1 MKTKPIGG
9 RGKTTSYHVKQVKI
23 PLPILNDVLEVRQRY
38 WDYLAKGGDPNNPPS
53 FVDFNSETNIRPDMT
68 QYSQEFINAQLDYL
82 ETVQQQIG
90 DVVNTLPPS
99 QSKDNIIKH
108 LVNLFNHIESI
119 LDRFIKR

>member
-53 FVDFNSETNIRPDMT
+53 FLDFNSGANIRPDIP
-68 QYSQEFINAQLDYL
+68 QYSQEFINSQLDYL
-82 ETVQQQIG
+82 ENVQNQIKE
-90 DVVNTLPPS
+90 VVNTLPPS
-99 QSKDNIIKH
+99 QSRDDLIKH
-108 LVNLFNHIESI
+108 LVDLFNHIKSI

>member
-9 RGKTTSYHVKQVKI
+9 RGKNNPYNVKQVKI

-38 WDYLAKGGDPNNPPS
+38 WDYLAKGGDPSNPPS
-53 FVDFNSETNIRPDMT
+53 FVDFNSGTNIKSDMT

-82 ETVQQQIG
+82 ETVQFQIKE
-90 DVVNTLPPS
+90 VVNTLPAS
-99 QSKDNIIKH
+99 QSRNDIINH
-108 LVNLFNHIESI
+108 LANFFNHIESI